1 MQIAAMTSH
10 AALTAS
16 PRFSATMANATAP
29 RRATAI
35 HKTFVCRA
43 LELLTILMG
52 RSPAL
57 QATPQTKF
65 LPHADLDQDKKR
77 RGQKNLHHHNVE
89 EAWRTA
95 CGHFFRSRQR
105 GHWERRYRK
114 SRRRC
119 DGSGGKAK
127 KAFVQGTTARR
138 GAPEEIRTPDPQI
151 RSLFLSNSLT
161 FLDFP

>member
-16 PRFSATMANATAP
+16 PRLSATMANATAP

-65 LPHADLDQDKKR
+65 RPRADLDQDKKR
-77 RGQKNLHHHNVE
+77 SGQKNLHHHNVKE
-89 EAWRTA
+89 DDWRTA
-95 CGHFFRSRQR
+95 CLH
-105 GHWERRYRK
+105 
-114 SRRRC
+114 
-119 DGSGGKAK
+119 D
-127 KAFVQGTTARR
+127 
-138 GAPEEIRTPDPQI
+138 
-151 RSLFLSNSLT
+151 
-161 FLDFP
+161 